1 MPVFDRVSIDV
12 HLVRAGDPG
21 VVDQQMQR
29 AAAPH
34 RLFNALLHR
43 RRIAHVHPQR
53 HHPSTV
59 GIEPRGGGGERRGV
73 AAGHHHR
80 GAAPKQLGGDRFADA
95 GGSASH
101 QRHPMF
107 EILHSRS
114 PAMLNSGEQ
123 ASADR

>member
-1 MPVFDRVSIDV
+1 MPIFDRVPIDI

-34 RLFNALLHR
+34 DLFNTLLHR
-43 RRIAHVHPQR
+43 LRVAHVHPQH
-53 HHPSTV
+53 HHPPAV
-59 GIEPRGGGGERRGV
+59 GIEPRGGGGERRSM

-80 GAAPKQLGGDRFADA
+80 GSAPKQLGGDRFANA
-95 GGSASH
+95 GGRAGH

-114 PAMLNSGEQ
+114 PAKLSSRGTG
-123 ASADR
+123 